1 MVANPGP
8 TAAALIARGVP
19 AADPRLTPLVQI
31 ATLLACT
38 PPSSNILFDGRNT
51 VQEREDKEWTG
62 TAKLAYRFNP
72 GVMTYAS
79 AARGYKGGGFNL
91 DRTQSS
97 NGLPTGSNG
106 VVPITDTSFPAE
118 YVDSYELGAKTTWLA
133 GTLLLNATLFHQTY
147 ENFQLN
153 TFLGTS
159 FVVESIPEVVSKG
172 VDADMVWF
180 TPVDGL
186 MVQAG
191 LTYADTT
198 ISQFSRTDLPSK
210 PDAARFAPLVLLP
223 GNTLGFAPEFSLTGS
238 LNYEREIGGNLR
250 GVFNLSGKYVTEYNT
265 GSDLSP
271 FKVQDSFGLLNGR
284 VGIGS
289 ADERWTLELWGQNLT
304 DAEYYQVVFNGPL
317 QGSFV
322 PTLRTVYEQ
331 QADTVTYDAFLGQPR
346 TYGLTLRVKY

>member
-1 MVANPGP
+1 
-8 TAAALIARGVP
+8 
-19 AADPRLTPLVQI
+19 
-31 ATLLACT
+31 
-38 PPSSNILFDGRNT
+38 
-51 VQEREDKEWTG
+51 
-62 TAKLAYRFNP
+62 
-72 GVMTYAS
+72 
-79 AARGYKGGGFNL
+79 
-91 DRTQSS
+91 
-97 NGLPTGSNG
+97 

-210 PDAARFAPLVLLP
+210 PDATRFAPLVLLP